1 MDLPRGL
8 FQRGPANRQDCEKGH
23 KRLQL
28 LDPDANPG
36 DTEVDLR
43 RSSSSPLV
51 DQPEQVAK
59 PPPRLAPRHYP
70 ESDLVAHQDKRHAEI
85 SGQGQEPVE
94 FGERLLL
101 PGRNPEREGIEQD
114 RVPSLRGVKDLV
126 EIADLQCTPT
136 ARPALPVEH
145 DAPLQ
150 VLVPLHQGR
159 SHVEDTLAS
168 KRGCQPL
175 GESALPTAG
184 ATEDEGENGYSSS
197 LNAATSRPFSSALL
211 TATRKYSGPSPW
223 KGPQPRTSTPRLAS
237 RPGRPSGPR
246 ASRKFA
252 APGKGCRPG
261 RASSAP
267 KRSLRRRATSATE
280 VSAKPLSLTAAIP
293 AAAATAFTGQE
304 GWSAWTRAAASQ
316 TRQPS
321 RRPGIA
327 KNLVKDR
334 ATHSFSSTIGAT
346 LTSGTKSAKASS
358 TMRTAPASF
367 TRAAASRTSLWS
379 RASPV
384 GLFGLQRNTTEIPSR
399 SPSESGSH
407 PNPSPRRRAT
417 LRTGAM
423 PEARAAAA
431 YSEKVGSSTS
441 APPPFPAALAA
452 RKSASAP
459 PLVGTILSAVTPR

>member
-8 FQRGPANRQDCEKGH
+8 FQRGPANRQDREKGQ

-36 DTEVDLR
+36 DAEVDLR
-43 RSSSSPLV
+43 SSSSSPLV

-59 PPPRLAPRHYP
+59 PPPRLALRHYP

-150 VLVPLHQGR
+150 VLVPQGR
-159 SHVEDTLAS
+159 GHVEDTLAS

-175 GESALPTAG
+175 GESVLPTAG
-184 ATEDEGENGYSSS
+184 ATEDEGANGYSSS
-197 LNAATSRPFSSALL
+197 LIAATSRPFSSALL

-267 KRSLRRRATSATE
+267 KRSSRRLATSAIE
-280 VSAKPLSLTAAIP
+280 ASAKFRSLTAAIP
-293 AAAATAFTGQE
+293 AAAATAFTGHE
-304 GWSAWTRAAASQ
+304 GWSAWTRPASSQ

-334 ATHSFSSTIGAT
+334 ATQSPRSTISVT
-346 LTSGTKSAKASS
+346 LIPGTKSAKASS
-358 TMRTAPASF
+358 TTRTAPASS
-367 TRAAASRTSLWS
+367 TRAATSRTSS
-379 RASPV
+379 RPSMSPV
-384 GLFGLQRNTTEIPSR
+384 GLFGLQRKTTATPSR
-399 SPSESGSH
+399 SLYEVGSH
-407 PNPSPRRRAT
+407 PKSSSRRRAT
-417 LRTGAM
+417 LRTGSM
-423 PEARAAAA
+423 PEALAAAA

-441 APPPFPAALAA
+441 ALPPVAAALAA
-452 RKSASAP
+452 RNSASAP
-459 PLVGTILSAVTPR
+459 PLVGTTISAPTPR

>member
-85 SGQGQEPVE
+85 SGQGQEPVK

-126 EIADLQCTPT
+126 EICDLQCTPT

-150 VLVPLHQGR
+150 VLVPLPQGR
-159 SHVEDTLAS
+159 GHVEDTLAS

-184 ATEDEGENGYSSS
+184 ATEDEGANGYSSS
-197 LNAATSRPFSSALL
+197 LIAATSRPFSSALL

-223 KGPQPRTSTPRLAS
+223 KGPQPRTSTPRRAS

-267 KRSLRRRATSATE
+267 KRSSRRLATSAIE
-280 VSAKPLSLTAAIP
+280 ASAKFRSLTAAIP
-293 AAAATAFTGQE
+293 AAAATAFTGHE

-334 ATHSFSSTIGAT
+334 ATQSPRSTFAVT
-346 LTSGTKSAKASS
+346 LIPGTKSAKASS
-358 TMRTAPASF
+358 TMRTAPASS
-367 TRAAASRTSLWS
+367 TRAATSS
-379 RASPV
+379 TSPRPSESPV
-384 GLFGLQRNTTEIPSR
+384 GLFGLQRNTTETPSR
-399 SPSESGSH
+399 SVYDVGFHLKPSSCL
-407 PNPSPRRRAT
+407 RAT
-417 LRTGAM
+417 LRTGSM
-423 PEARAAAA
+423 PEALAAAA

-441 APPPFPAALAA
+441 ALPSVPAALAA
-452 RKSASAP
+452 RNRASAP
-459 PLVGTILSAVTPR
+459 PLVGTTISAPTPR